1 VNDARVWGGIHFR
14 SADVEGAEIGRRI
27 GEIVMRE
34 FPNSPRKTTQ
44 LGGRP

>member
-1 VNDARVWGGIHFR
+1 MMRGSGAASI
-14 SADVEGAEIGRRI
+14 SAAQMWMAAEIGRRI

-34 FPNSPRKTTQ
+34 FPNSPGKTTQ